1 MKGRAL
7 VLFVS
12 VFALVSGGQIFAQSQ
27 MTDSGTNYGSSTIKA
42 VPIDKDH
49 IVLIWEQMGLRV
61 DDSGKGPFHR
71 MATHL
76 AMIIYIDK
84 GVEQDHGYM
93 TQSDKDGDKV
103 IWEIGA
109 FPIGSRTGKGK
120 IIGATGKF
128 EGMEGTMDY
137 VLEPTP
143 KSIPEDTGRTIAH
156 EVIKYTLKKP
166 LP

>member
-1 MKGRAL
+1 MKYLGVLLVGL
-7 VLFVS
+7 VLTLGLGGQ
-12 VFALVSGGQIFAQSQ
+12 VFAQTQ
-27 MTDSGTNYGSSTIKA
+27 MTDSGTNYGSAMPKA
-42 VPIDKDH
+42 MPIDQDH
-49 IVLIWEQMGLRV
+49 IVIIWEQMGVRV
-61 DDSGKGPFHR
+61 DDSGKGPFNN

-76 AMIIYIDK
+76 AMIMLIGK

-103 IWEIGA
+103 VWEIGA
-109 FPIGSRTGKGK
+109 FPIGTNMGKGK
-120 IIGATGKF
+120 VIGATGKF

-143 KSIPEDTGRTIAH
+143 KTVPSESGRTIAH
-156 EVIKYTLKKP
+156 EVIRYTLKKP